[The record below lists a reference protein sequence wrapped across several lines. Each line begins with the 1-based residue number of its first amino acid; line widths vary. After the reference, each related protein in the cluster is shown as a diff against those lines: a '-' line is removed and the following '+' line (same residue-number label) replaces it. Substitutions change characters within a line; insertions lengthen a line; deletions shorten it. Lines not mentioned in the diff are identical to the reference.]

1 MHKQQIGLV
10 KSDFYLQCAN
20 AVGLNW
26 ESVTHCYKSEMG
38 QELQL
43 QAEQDTAKIAPKF
56 VPTVVFNGVCFVF
69 FVKFEVK
76 TNTFFVILQEFN
88 QFAQDDS
95 LVDFKGVVCTFVS
108 QIYPNGCQLSSIL
121 RI

>member
-1 MHKQQIGLV
+1 MR
-10 KSDFYLQCAN
+10 FYFQCAN

-26 ESVTHCYKSEMG
+26 EYVTRCYKSEMG

-43 QAEQDTAKIAPKF
+43 QAEQDTAKVAPKF
-56 VPTVVFNGVCFVF
+56 VPTIVYNG
-69 FVKFEVK
+69 
-76 TNTFFVILQEFN
+76 EFN
-88 QFAQDDS
+88 QLAQDDS

-108 QIYPNGCQLSSIL
+108 QVYPNACQLSSIL